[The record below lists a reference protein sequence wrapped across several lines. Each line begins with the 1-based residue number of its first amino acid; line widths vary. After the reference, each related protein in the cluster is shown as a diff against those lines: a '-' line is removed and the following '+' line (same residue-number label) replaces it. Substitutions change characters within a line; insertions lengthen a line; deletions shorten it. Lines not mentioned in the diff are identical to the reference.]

1 MGGGANPNGC
11 LGVGLAQRVRL
22 GRCNIGGM
30 AVLMKRAILLLALVL
45 LLPLPAR
52 ADSSTLVCKYLT
64 YDKEGG
70 HRWGFTLTFIIDRGK
85 ATAYRLGK
93 RGSAEVQVGSD
104 GRNLTFIEVTD
115 VGYVMSTTVNLDNGT
130 SVHMVML
137 GKSVVRQ
144 YHGAC
149 IFKA

>member
-1 MGGGANPNGC
+1 
-11 LGVGLAQRVRL
+11 
-22 GRCNIGGM
+22 
-30 AVLMKRAILLLALVL
+30 MKRAILLLALVL
-45 LLPLPAR
+45 LLPLAAL

-70 HRWGFTLTFIIDRGK
+70 QRWGFTLTFIVDWGK

-93 RGSAEVQVGSD
+93 RGSTEVQVGSD

-115 VGYVMSTTVNLDNGT
+115 VGYVMSTTVDLDNGT
-130 SVHMVML
+130 SLHMVML

-144 YHGAC
+144 YRGAC